1 MTEYTVNFTWDKE
14 AQVWVAVGEGFGLV
28 LEHSSLDSLMER
40 VRLAAPELI
49 ELRQASTQRASLNF
63 NAHRVEELQAY
74 G

>member
-1 MTEYTVNFTWDKE
+1 MTEYTVNFTWDEE

-28 LEHSSLDSLMER
+28 LEHNSLDMLMER

-49 ELRQASTQRASLNF
+49 ELRQASTQHISLNF
-63 NAHRVEELQAY
+63 NAHRVEELRAY